1 MRRVGRGYFRFRP
14 EFEELRMNAPN
25 DLPHLI
31 PQLEGRVSAEEWQT
45 RLDLAAAYRL
55 VAHFRWD
62 DLVFTHITAKIPGT
76 EHFLINPYGLMFD
89 EITAS
94 SLVKIDIAGKILQ
107 DTPFPINPAG
117 FVIHSAVHS
126 ARHDAQCVMHTH
138 TLNGVAVSAQ
148 KRGVLPISQH
158 SIFVLSSL
166 AYHDYEGV
174 ALRDEEKPRLVAD
187 LGDKT
192 FLMLRNHGLLTVGA
206 TVSAAFEAMYFFEA
220 TCTIQLRA
228 QAGGT
233 LADGELIEV
242 DPRIIAG
249 AAQAARAVT
258 VGAGSSLTWPGL
270 LRRLDRLDPSYR
282 H

>member
-1 MRRVGRGYFRFRP
+1 
-14 EFEELRMNAPN
+14 MNAPA
-25 DLPHLI
+25 DLSRLT
-31 PQLEGRVSAEEWQT
+31 PQLEGRVSAAEWQT
-45 RLDLAAAYRL
+45 RVDLAAAYRL

-94 SLVKIDIAGKILQ
+94 SLVKIDIAGNILQ

-126 ARHDAQCVMHTH
+126 ARHDVQCVMHTH

-148 KRGVLPISQH
+148 KNGVLPISQF
-158 SIFVLSSL
+158 SIFVLASL

-174 ALRDEEKPRLVAD
+174 ALRDDEKPRLVAD
-187 LGDKT
+187 LGMNT
-192 FLMLRNHGLLTVGA
+192 HLMLRNHGLLTVGP
-206 TVSAAFEAMYFFEA
+206 TIPAAFGSMYIFET
-220 TCTIQLRA
+220 TCAAQIRA
-228 QAGGT
+228 QAGGSLAADDLIAIDPDVLRTATEQARMAT
-233 LADGELIEV
+233 LNKGPGELI
-242 DPRIIAG
+242 
-249 AAQAARAVT
+249 
-258 VGAGSSLTWPGL
+258 WPGL
-270 LRRLDRLDPSYR
+270 LRRLDRIDDSWR

>member
-1 MRRVGRGYFRFRP
+1 VDTLAFARG
-14 EFEELRMNAPN
+14 FEELRMNAPK
-25 DLPHLI
+25 DISHLT
-31 PQLEGRVSAEEWQT
+31 PQLEGRVSAEEWQA
-45 RLDLAAAYRL
+45 RVDLAAAYRL

-94 SLVKIDIAGKILQ
+94 SLVKIDIAGNVLQ
-107 DTPFPINPAG
+107 ETPFPINPAG

-148 KRGVLPISQH
+148 KNGVLPISQF
-158 SIFVLSSL
+158 SIFVLASL

-174 ALRDEEKPRLVAD
+174 ALRDDEKPRLVAD
-187 LGDKT
+187 LGMKT
-192 FLMLRNHGLLTVGA
+192 FLMLRNHGLLTVGM
-206 TVSAAFEAMYFFEA
+206 TVAAAFQAMYAFET
-220 TCTIQLRA
+220 TCAVQIRA

-233 LADGELIEV
+233 VARGDLIEIGGEV
-242 DPRIIAG
+242 LSTATE
-249 AAQAARAVT
+249 QARMAT
-258 VGAGSSLTWPGL
+258 LGAGPGALIWPGL
-270 LRRLDRLDPSYR
+270 LRRLDRMDPSYR